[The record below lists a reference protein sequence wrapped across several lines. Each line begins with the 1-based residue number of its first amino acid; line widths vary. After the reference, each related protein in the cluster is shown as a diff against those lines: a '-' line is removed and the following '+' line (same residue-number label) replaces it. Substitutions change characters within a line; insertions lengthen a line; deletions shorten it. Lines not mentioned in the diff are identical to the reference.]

1 MAAPA
6 SPFAHVLGE
15 YDKPDPRDADALA
28 VVETTARGWGATS
41 LRFDTGAVPH
51 SGAHA
56 MYMAWVA
63 NKVCGSGP
71 TGMRYVYQQCACQ
84 ACLRMMTTRCMEQW
98 R

>member
-28 VVETTARGWGATS
+28 AVAKAARGWGATS
-41 LRFDTGAVPH
+41 LRFEAGAVPH

-56 MYMAWVA
+56 MYMAWVV
-63 NKVCGSGP
+63 NKVGAVGFRRLPPGAAWAQLSGN
-71 TGMRYVYQQCACQ
+71 
-84 ACLRMMTTRCMEQW
+84 LRS
-98 R
+98 